1 MWAMPN
7 KMTVL
12 VGTVGQGIMRSG
24 DGGETWQ
31 RVGINQ
37 GMHSDALVRTLA
49 NNAIQPEIVFAGTD
63 KGLYRSVDA
72 GQTWQLIDSPLSNY
86 CVWNVAI
93 DSADPRIMFAG
104 TGTPTPATIFR
115 STNGGRSWEQRPVDI
130 AEECPNVGVPRVT
143 GIAIDPANHRNIWVG
158 LEVDGVRRSTDG
170 GDTWDSIDGG
180 IPNPDV
186 HNVAVAGGPPK
197 TVIVVV
203 NNDVYTSTNDG
214 ATWAP
219 IHIREVFPFSYPRGI
234 MVQPGDP
241 RVVFLTIG
249 DTTPGRIGTVMR
261 SKDAGKTWENLSLP
275 VQPNT
280 AMWVV
285 NIQPTD
291 PNIVFAG
298 SRYGYLYRSDD
309 GGDSWRKLWR
319 EFSEIS
325 SVLWVPG

>member
-1 MWAMPN
+1 MPE

-12 VGTVGQGIMRSG
+12 VGTVGQGIMRSA

-31 RVGINQ
+31 RAGINQ
-37 GMHSDALVRTLA
+37 GIHSDALVRTLA
-49 NNAIQPEIVFAGTD
+49 NNPRQPEILYAGTD
-63 KGLYRSVDA
+63 KGLYRSEDT
-72 GQTWQLIDSPLSNY
+72 GQKWQLIDSPLSNY
-86 CVWNVAI
+86 CVWNLAI
-93 DSADPRIMFAG
+93 DSADPRVMFAG

-115 STNGGRSWEQRPVDI
+115 STNGGRSWEQRPVEV
-130 AEECPNVGVPRVT
+130 AEECPAVGIPRVT

-170 GDTWDSIDGG
+170 GDTWTSINGA

-203 NNDVYTSTNDG
+203 NNDVFTSTDDG
-214 ATWAP
+214 ATWRP
-219 IHIREVFPFSYPRGI
+219 VRVREVFPFTYPRGI
-234 MVQPGDP
+234 MVQPDNP

-261 SKDAGKTWENLSLP
+261 SKDTGKTWENLSLP
-275 VQPNT
+275 IQPNT

-285 NIQPTD
+285 NIQPFD
-291 PNIVFAG
+291 PSIVFAG

-325 SVLWVPG
+325 SVLWIPS

>member
-1 MWAMPN
+1 MPE
-7 KMTVL
+7 KMIVL
-12 VGTVGQGIMRSG
+12 VGTVGQGIMRSA

-37 GMHSDALVRTLA
+37 GIHSDALVRTLA
-49 NNAIQPEIVFAGTD
+49 SNSRQPEIVYAGTD
-63 KGLYRSVDA
+63 KGLYRSEDA
-72 GQTWQLIDSPLSNY
+72 GQKWQLIDSPLSNY
-86 CVWNVAI
+86 CVWNLAI
-93 DSADPRIMFAG
+93 DSADPRVMFAG

-115 STNGGRSWEQRPVDI
+115 STNGGRSWEQRPVDV
-130 AEECPNVGVPRVT
+130 AEECPAVGIPRVT
-143 GIAIDPANHRNIWVG
+143 GIAIDPANHQNIWVG

-170 GDTWDSIDGG
+170 GDTWTSINGA

-186 HNVAVAGGPPK
+186 HNVAVAAGPPK
-197 TVIVVV
+197 TVMVVV
-203 NNDVYTSTNDG
+203 NNDVFTSIDDG
-214 ATWAP
+214 ATWKP
-219 IHIREVFPFSYPRGI
+219 IRVREVFPFTYPRGI
-234 MVQPGDP
+234 MVQPDNP
-241 RVVFLTIG
+241 QVVFLTIG

-261 SKDAGKTWENLSLP
+261 SKDTGKTWESLSLP

-285 NIQPTD
+285 NIQPFD
-291 PNIVFAG
+291 PNIVYAG

-325 SVLWVPG
+325 SVLWVPT